1 MTSKMFKILFLQFKD
16 NKENVSLRL
25 PGMYLIDQIRPP
37 LQMNLTLYFL
47 DWTNYAEQQKE
58 ITSQQLLSS
67 EGQSQGLILIRKCSL
82 RPIIARL
89 MTPFHASTMST
100 SYM

>member
-1 MTSKMFKILFLQFKD
+1 MFKILFLQFKD

-58 ITSQQLLSS
+58 ITSQQHLSS
-67 EGQSQGLILIRKCSL
+67 EGQSVNDFKEYNKQFLDIQICNKG
-82 RPIIARL
+82 
-89 MTPFHASTMST
+89 F
-100 SYM
+100 

>member
-1 MTSKMFKILFLQFKD
+1 MFKILFLQFKD

-25 PGMYLIDQIRPP
+25 LGMYLIDQIRPP

-58 ITSQQLLSS
+58 IASQQHLSS
-67 EGQSQGLILIRKCSL
+67 EGQSVNDFKEYNKQFFGHTD
-82 RPIIARL
+82 
-89 MTPFHASTMST
+89 M
-100 SYM
+100 

>member
-47 DWTNYAEQQKE
+47 DWTNYAEQH
-58 ITSQQLLSS
+58 LSS
-67 EGQSQGLILIRKCSL
+67 EGQSQGLILKKKCSL

>member
-1 MTSKMFKILFLQFKD
+1 MFKILCLQFKD

-47 DWTNYAEQQKE
+47 DWTYYAGQQKE
-58 ITSQQLLSS
+58 ITSQQHLSS
-67 EGQSQGLILIRKCSL
+67 EGQSQGLILKKKCSL

>member
-1 MTSKMFKILFLQFKD
+1 MFKILFLQFKD

-25 PGMYLIDQIRPP
+25 PGMCLIDQIRPP

-58 ITSQQLLSS
+58 ITSQQHLSS
-67 EGQSQGLILIRKCSL
+67 EGQSVNDFKEYNKQFFGHTD
-82 RPIIARL
+82 
-89 MTPFHASTMST
+89 M
-100 SYM
+100 

>member
-1 MTSKMFKILFLQFKD
+1 MFKILFLQFKD

-58 ITSQQLLSS
+58 ITSQQHLPS
-67 EGQSQGLILIRKCSL
+67 EGQSVNDFKEYNKQFFGHTD
-82 RPIIARL
+82 
-89 MTPFHASTMST
+89 M
-100 SYM
+100 

>member
-1 MTSKMFKILFLQFKD
+1 MFKILFLQLKD

-58 ITSQQLLSS
+58 ITSQQHLSS
-67 EGQSQGLILIRKCSL
+67 EGQSVNDFKEYNKQFFGHTD
-82 RPIIARL
+82 
-89 MTPFHASTMST
+89 M
-100 SYM
+100 

>member
-58 ITSQQLLSS
+58 ITSQQHLSS
-67 EGQSQGLILIRKCSL
+67 EGQSQGLILIRKCRL